1 MDWNNKYTCENWAEK
16 FNLTYPIL
24 DDSRGNRIYNYF
36 GNGVVPY
43 NIVLDKDRRLIYS
56 SSGFNR
62 DEIVKAINIGLGL
75 SKKEKKFSE
84 KIKLARP
91 KKSAY
96 KQLRE
101 NKGLN

>member
-16 FNLTYPIL
+16 FKLTYPIL

-84 KIKLARP
+84 KINLARP
-91 KKSAY
+91 KNSAY
-96 KQLRE
+96 KQLRQ
-101 NKGLN
+101 NKGFN

>member
-16 FNLTYPIL
+16 FKLTYPIL

-56 SSGFNR
+56 SSGFDR
-62 DEIVKAINIGLGL
+62 DEIVEAINIGLGL
-75 SKKEKKFSE
+75 SKKEKNLSE

>member
-43 NIVLDKDRRLIYS
+43 NIILDRDRRLIYS

-62 DEIVKAINIGLGL
+62 EEIIEALNIGLGL
-75 SKKEKKFSE
+75 LKKEKKYSE
-84 KIKLARP
+84 KVKL
-91 KKSAY
+91 KKLEKSAY
-96 KQLRE
+96 NQLKE
-101 NKGLN
+101 NKELN